1 MSIEFENI
9 SDEVIENIPEENIIV
24 SEDDEIMSI
33 GSQESETEL
42 EPEPEPKPEPVI
54 IKKKKKN
61 KRKKKKK
68 NKLKEFVYEKYE
80 NY

>member
-24 SEDDEIMSI
+24 SEDDEIISI

-42 EPEPEPKPEPVI
+42 EPEPVPEPVI